1 MEHLPKS
8 QGQVA
13 LRLPARLQ
21 KITGIFNGELTEF
34 PYIWEHLKEQK
45 FMASILASELITN
58 PDGSVF
64 HLHLQPEELADRVIL
79 VGDPGRVDMFASH
92 FEDIECRKQ
101 NREFCSATGHYAGQ
115 RFTVL
120 STGIGPDNI
129 DIVMNELDALANID
143 WQTKEVKPARRQLHI
158 VRVGTSGSVQA
169 DVPVGSF
176 VISERHI
183 GCDGVLRFYGRHEA
197 VCDAAF
203 EDAFIAHCGW
213 TPQAAR
219 PYAVAADPALVAL
232 LDDGLH
238 TVRGTTLTA
247 VGFYAPQGRVL
258 RLPLAMPGINE
269 RIASFR
275 YEGHRVVN
283 YEMEGAA
290 ITGLCNLMG
299 HRATTICLIIANRAT
314 GDTLADYHEAMEQLV
329 VHVLASLTQPLKN
342 SDK

>member
-21 KITGIFNGELTEF
+21 KITGIFSGELTEF
-34 PYIWEHLKEQK
+34 PYIWEHLKEQR

-101 NREFCSATGHYAGQ
+101 NREFCSTTGHYAGQ

-183 GCDGVLRFYGRHEA
+183 GCDGVLRFYGGHEA

-247 VGFYAPQGRVL
+247 VGFYAPQGRYL
-258 RLPLAMPGINE
+258 RLAPADPGLLERLA
-269 RIASFR
+269 AFSFD
-275 YEGHRVVN
+275 GLHVTN
-283 YEMEGAA
+283 CEMESSAVAGLAA
-290 ITGLCNLMG
+290 LMG
-299 HRATTICLIIANRAT
+299 HRAATICTVIAQRVAHDSDTDYQALIGHMI
-314 GDTLADYHEAMEQLV
+314 DTALAR
-329 VHVLASLTQPLKN
+329 LTE
-342 SDK
+342 